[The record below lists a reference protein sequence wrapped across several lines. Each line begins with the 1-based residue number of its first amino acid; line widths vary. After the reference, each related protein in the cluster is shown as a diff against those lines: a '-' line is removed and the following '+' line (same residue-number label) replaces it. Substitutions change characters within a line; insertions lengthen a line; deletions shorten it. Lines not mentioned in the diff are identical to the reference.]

1 MNRETLLRVFGM
13 AVVIAALMALPTL
26 VLTWRLASRLP
37 PVLVYDQA
45 QIDQQAEP
53 YIARGFDGV
62 TVINQAFD
70 RARERGHVIMRA
82 GKDVAYPDSALFR
95 ISDFVAEP

>member
-1 MNRETLLRVFGM
+1 MSRETLRVFGM
-13 AVVIAALMALPTL
+13 AVVIAALMALPSL
-26 VLTWRLASRLP
+26 ALTWRLANRLP

-45 QIDQQAEP
+45 QIDQQAQA

-70 RARERGHVIMRA
+70 RAKERGHLILRA
-82 GKDVAYPDSALFR
+82 GKDIAYPDAALFR